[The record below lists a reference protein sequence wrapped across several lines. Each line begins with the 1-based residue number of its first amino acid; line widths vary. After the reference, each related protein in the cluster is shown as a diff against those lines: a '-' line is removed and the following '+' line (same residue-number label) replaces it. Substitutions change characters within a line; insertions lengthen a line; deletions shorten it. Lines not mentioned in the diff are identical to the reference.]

1 MKNKKAM
8 KIRFHF
14 PLATLALVLLC
25 FASCTGEKF
34 HVSGT
39 IGDAK
44 DSMLYFENMSLSG
57 PVATDSTRLG
67 EDGSF
72 DFEGKAP
79 DNPEFYRLRIG
90 RQIINVAVDSTESIT
105 VKASYPTMSVQYDV
119 EGSEEC
125 LKIKELAVIQMNLQ
139 AQVNGI
145 VQNPEVPY
153 QKEADSIQAVV
164 EAYKDNVKENYI
176 FKEPMRAYSYFA
188 LFQTLQVQG
197 RPVLIFNPRS
207 SKQDV
212 QVYAAVATSWD
223 TYYPGSERG
232 KNLHNIALAGMK
244 DMRIVQAKQRQTIDA
259 SKVSTN
265 GIIDIALPDRSG
277 VTRKL
282 SAQKG
287 KVVLL
292 DFHMFASDGSTKRIM
307 ALRDIYNKYHDRGF
321 EIYQVSMDPNEHF
334 WKEQVAALPWTCVRD
349 EEGSAQAASQYNVQ
363 TVPTFFLIDRDNVL
377 QKRDVQIKNL
387 DDAIKAL
394 L

>member
-1 MKNKKAM
+1 MTM
-8 KIRFHF
+8 KIRFCI
-14 PLATLALVLLC
+14 PLTALAVVLLC
-25 FASCTGEKF
+25 LASCTGDKF
-34 HVSGT
+34 HVSGA
-39 IGDAK
+39 IADAK
-44 DSMLYFENMSLSG
+44 DSVLYFESMSLSG
-57 PVATDSTRLG
+57 PVVSDSVRLG

-72 DFEGKAP
+72 SFDGEAP
-79 DNPEFYRLRIG
+79 ENPEFYRLRIG

-105 VKASYPTMSVQYDV
+105 VKASYPTMSAQYDV

-125 LKIKELAVIQMNLQ
+125 SKIKELALKQLNLQ
-139 AQVNGI
+139 AQVNAI
-145 VQNPEVPY
+145 VQNPDVPY
-153 QKEADSIQAVV
+153 QKESDSIQAVV
-164 EAYKDNVKENYI
+164 SAYKADVRENYI
-176 FKEPMRAYSYFA
+176 FKAPMRAYAYFA
-188 LFQTLQVQG
+188 LFQTLQLQG
-197 RPVLIFNPRS
+197 QPVLIFNPHS

-223 TYYPGSERG
+223 TYYPGCERG
-232 KNLHNIALAGMK
+232 KNLHNIAIASMK
-244 DMRIVQAKQRQTIDA
+244 DLRIVQAQQRQTIDA
-259 SKVSTN
+259 SKVSTS
-265 GIIDIALPDRSG
+265 GIIDIALPDRNG
-277 VTRKL
+277 VVHKL
-282 SAQKG
+282 SSLKG

-292 DFHMFASDGSTKRIM
+292 DFHLFASDGSTKRIM

>member
-1 MKNKKAM
+1 M
-8 KIRFHF
+8 KIKLHF
-14 PLATLALVLLC
+14 PLAALALALLC
-25 FASCTGEKF
+25 LASCTGEKF
-34 HVSGT
+34 HVTGT
-39 IGDAK
+39 IADAK
-44 DSMLYFENMSLSG
+44 DSVLYFENMSLSG
-57 PVATDSTRLG
+57 PVVADSAKLG

-72 DFEGKAP
+72 SFEGEAP
-79 DNPEFYRLRIG
+79 GNPEFYRLRIG
-90 RQIINVAVDSTESIT
+90 RQIINVAVDSTENIT
-105 VKASYPTMSVQYDV
+105 VKASYPTMSAQYDV

-125 LKIKELAVIQMNLQ
+125 SKIKELALMQLNLQ
-139 AQVNGI
+139 AQVNAI
-145 VQNPEVPY
+145 VQNPDVSY

-164 EAYKDNVKENYI
+164 NAYKDNVKENYI
-176 FKEPMRAYSYFA
+176 FKAPMRAYAYFA

-197 RPVLIFNPRS
+197 QPMLIFNPHS

-223 TYYPGSERG
+223 TYYPDCERG

-244 DMRIVQAKQRQTIDA
+244 DLRIVQARQRQAIDA
-259 SKVSTN
+259 SKVSTS
-265 GIIDIALPDRSG
+265 GIIDIALPDRNG
-277 VTRKL
+277 VVHKL
-282 SAQKG
+282 SSLKG

-307 ALRDIYNKYHDRGF
+307 ALRDIYNKYHDRGL

-363 TVPTFFLIDRDNVL
+363 TVPTFFLIDRNNVL